1 MDLGVIFSQADS
13 GTDPDAIRDW
23 ARTADEAGFTHL
35 MAYDHILGATP
46 ERLGPGPF
54 GSFPGP
60 PYTTAHTFHEILVL
74 FGHLAAVTTATRV
87 RHERARAAATTRGAG
102 READRDRSTS

>member
-23 ARTADEAGFTHL
+23 ARAADEAGFAHL

-60 PYTTAHTFHEILVL
+60 PYTWPTRFTRSSCCS
-74 FGHLAAVTTATRV
+74 ATSPR
-87 RHERARAAATTRGAG
+87 
-102 READRDRSTS
+102 